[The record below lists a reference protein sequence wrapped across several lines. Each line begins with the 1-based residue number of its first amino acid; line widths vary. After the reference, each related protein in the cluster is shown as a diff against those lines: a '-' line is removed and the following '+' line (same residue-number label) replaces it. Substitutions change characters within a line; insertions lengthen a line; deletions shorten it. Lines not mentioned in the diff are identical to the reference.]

1 MYIEINGFLPNDDP
15 DDSVKFE
22 LLIDS
27 ALTEQIVEF
36 LGHRSL
42 NAMAEAEWPLS
53 KEQVAELS
61 LIIGK
66 PLPLDLALLI
76 GVVR

>member
-36 LGHRSL
+36 LGHQSL

-76 GVVR
+76 GVVM